1 MPAANL
7 PPLVLLVL
15 VLLLAPAGCSWRAT
29 LWQLGLGSFTTE
41 LSVAR
46 VVQRD
51 AYLETTLIGH
61 GLSHTVYVPA
71 SEECKFVMASEEILD
86 YVERGVAGRFS
97 REDVECESV
106 GRGEPFAKRKPRITT
121 ASPVPRKQA
130 TFATRYEDEE
140 VILLRGNFPLAG
152 LIGWP
157 GGPDTIAV
165 VPNDSRCRAAL
176 EGGVA
181 SMEYRASGRNTL
193 SLVSNEG
200 PCRIVGLIQP
210 PDGSAGN

>member
-1 MPAANL
+1 MPAANVPL
-7 PPLVLLVL
+7 LVLLVL
-15 VLLLAPAGCSWRAT
+15 PLLLAPAGCSWRAA

-86 YVERGVAGRFS
+86 YVERGVAGRYS
-97 REDVECESV
+97 RENVECESV
-106 GRGEPFAKRKPRITT
+106 GIGEPLAKRKPRTS
-121 ASPVPRKQA
+121 SPSLVPRKQA
-130 TFATRYEDEE
+130 TFATLYEDEE
-140 VILLRGNFPLAG
+140 VTLLRGRFPAAG
-152 LIGWP
+152 FIGWAV
-157 GGPDTIAV
+157 GHDTIAV
-165 VPNDSRCRAAL
+165 VPNDSRCRDAIQ
-176 EGGVA
+176 GGVA

-193 SLVSNEG
+193 SLVSSEG
-200 PCRIVGLIQP
+200 LCRIVGLIQP
-210 PDGSAGN
+210 LD